1 MIINIFV
8 NPIMFIIGGEIYE
21 NEEILGEEEIVEE
34 IVVEEENDTYIE
46 LSFLLADYYNL
57 TTVCY

>member
-1 MIINIFV
+1 
-8 NPIMFIIGGEIYE
+8 MFIIGGEIYE

-46 LSFLLADYYNL
+46 LSFLLADYYNM
-57 TTVCY
+57 TMVCY